1 MNNLQIIITG
11 TIVSVTLIESLLMNV
26 RLTKA
31 LREKNSQSTIPQI
44 PARRKGL
51 LDLKTGRE
59 VGIDPVTGKERF
71 ID

>member
-1 MNNLQIIITG
+1 MNNLQIIILA

-31 LREKNSQSTIPQI
+31 LKDKQSE
-44 PARRKGL
+44 PAKKQPKA
-51 LDLKTGRE
+51 KTGFIDFETGRR
-59 VGIDPVTGKERF
+59 VDIDPVTGKERF

>member
-11 TIVSVTLIESLLMNV
+11 TIVSVTLIESLLMNI

-31 LREKNSQSTIPQI
+31 LREKQSEPVKQQPKPKAGFI
-44 PARRKGL
+44 
-51 LDLKTGRE
+51 DFKTGRRVE
-59 VGIDPVTGKERF
+59 IDPATGKERF

>member
-31 LREKNSQSTIPQI
+31 LRDKQSE
-44 PARRKGL
+44 PAKKQSKS
-51 LDLKTGRE
+51 KTGFIDFETGRRVE
-59 VGIDPVTGKERF
+59 IDPVTRKERF